1 MRRLALVA
9 MWLVACGRGADERTA
24 DGGRQ
29 TADTSRVALS
39 TTLPSAVSCPPT
51 GLWAECSVI
60 DRLDRAGLVPRRD
73 TSVNGVDTPP
83 LTLKGTR
90 LKVSR
95 ADLDIFVYR
104 DEAARTRESRLLDP
118 TKYLAFDAAQTM
130 QPLPTLIVS
139 ANLIA
144 VLHSRNDH
152 LRERVADAIM
162 AGPPQPL
169 RPLIP

>member
-9 MWLVACGRGADERTA
+9 MLLVACERGAGETQKAPAA
-24 DGGRQ
+24 DS
-29 TADTSRVALS
+29 AAPA
-39 TTLPSAVSCPPT
+39 PSPSQSASSPCPAT

-73 TSVNGVDTPP
+73 TSVNSVDIPP
-83 LTLKGTR
+83 LTLRGTR
-90 LKVSR
+90 LRVSR
-95 ADLDIFVYR
+95 ADLDVFVYR
-104 DEAARTRESRLLDP
+104 DEAARIRESRLLDP

-162 AGPPQPL
+162 AGPPQPPL
-169 RPLIP
+169 PLIP